1 MKISIDSRDLKD
13 LFKDI
18 ESLKPDLLTR
28 AHKFFVAHTPILT
41 GNARRN
47 TVKTDDA
54 IIANYP
60 YAQRLDEGY
69 SKQFEGK
76 GMTGPTLEF
85 LEKEVEKILKGK

>member
-1 MKISIDSRDLKD
+1 MKISIDTKDLKD
-13 LFKDI
+13 LFKDV
-18 ESLKPDLLTR
+18 ESLKPDLLNR
-28 AHKFFVAHTPILT
+28 AYKVFVAHTPILT

-47 TVKTDDA
+47 TIKTDDA

-85 LEKEVEKILKGK
+85 LEQEVEKILKGK

>member
-1 MKISIDSRDLKD
+1 MKISIDTKDLNNLLKD
-13 LFKDI
+13 V
-18 ESLKPDLLTR
+18 ESLKPDLLNS
-28 AHKFFVAHTPILT
+28 AYKFFVAHTPIRS

-47 TVKTDDA
+47 TIKTDDA
-54 IIANYP
+54 IIADYA

-69 SKQFEGK
+69 SKQSPE

>member
-28 AHKFFVAHTPILT
+28 AHKFFVAETPIRS

-47 TVKTDDA
+47 TIKTDDA
-54 IIANYP
+54 IIANYA

-69 SKQFEGK
+69 SKQSPE

-85 LEKEVEKILKGK
+85 LEKEIEKILKGK